1 MKIVIDSYAWIEHF
15 IGSEKGHKVDEI
27 LEDADEIYTPDIVLA
42 EIARKYLREGFEPKL
57 IDQRLNDIVEASSII
72 CLDAKLAV
80 TAAKSYIEMEAN
92 AKRLKLNCPS
102 LFDAIVLAVARLLE
116 SKVLTGD
123 QHFKNLPETIWV

>member
-1 MKIVIDSYAWIEHF
+1 VKIVIDSYAWIEHF
-15 IGSEKGHKVDEI
+15 IGSEKGRKVDEI
-27 LEDADEIYTPDIVLA
+27 LEAADEIYTPDTVLS
-42 EIARKYLREGFEPKL
+42 EIARKYLREGFEAKL
-57 IDQRLNDIVEASSII
+57 VDQRLNDIVEASSII

-102 LFDAIVLAVARLLE
+102 LFDAIVLAVARLRE